1 MSAKRVTA
9 YLSLGSNIEPRLASL
24 EQAVARLREW
34 PGIEVSRVSRH
45 VTTAPW
51 GFSSDNE
58 FINQAVEVVTTLS
71 PEALLE
77 ALQTVERTI
86 DPSPHR
92 DRDGGYI
99 DRRIDIDMIAYGDT
113 VLSTDSLTLPHPRA
127 HLRDFVL
134 IPMAE
139 IAPSWRHPLSGLTAS
154 QLLER
159 LKCDLHKSD
168 NQVLIS

>member
-1 MSAKRVTA
+1 M
-9 YLSLGSNIEPRLASL
+9 
-24 EQAVARLREW
+24 ARLREW
-34 PGIEVSRVSRH
+34 PGVEVTRVSRP

-58 FINQAVEVVTTLS
+58 FINQAVEVATTLG
-71 PEALLE
+71 PEELLE
-77 ALQTVERTI
+77 AVQAVERTI

-92 DRDGGYI
+92 DSDGGYI
-99 DRRIDIDMIAYGDT
+99 DRRIDIDIIALGDT
-113 VLSTDSLTLPHPRA
+113 ILATDRLTLPHPRA

-139 IAPSWRHPLSGLTAS
+139 IAPAWRHPLSGLTAS

-159 LKCDLHKSD
+159 L
-168 NQVLIS
+168 